1 MYVRFWKTCRLYL
14 GLLRGQRPNAK
25 SLGYQSLAESKTVM
39 PKASLTDITFLGNTP
54 YERLKALMQRLRQEC
69 PWDSQQT
76 FQTIA
81 PYTIEEAYEVSDAIN
96 RSDMKGL
103 KEELGDLLFQVL
115 FHAQMASEEQGGYN
129 LDDVSDN
136 LVRKMVVRHPHVFP
150 NSMQNSQSI
159 YAKGPQK
166 SWESIKA
173 EERKAKGQVG
183 LLDDVALAL
192 PALMRAEKL
201 QKRAAS
207 VGFDWPDLTGV
218 FDKISEETQEVTD
231 AIKSQD
237 QDAIEDEIGDL
248 LFAVTNLARKTGVDS
263 EKALRRTNTKF
274 SNRFRYIETKAKDNG
289 RAMEEMNLDEMETLW
304 QKAKFE

>member
-69 PWDSQQT
+69 PWDSQQS

-136 LVRKMVVRHPHVFP
+136 LVRKMVDRHPHVFP
-150 NSMQNSQSI
+150 NSMKYSQSI
-159 YAKGPQK
+159 NDKGPQK

-248 LFAVTNLARKTGVDS
+248 LFAVTNLARKTGVDP
-263 EKALRRTNTKF
+263 EKALGRTNTKF

>member
-1 MYVRFWKTCRLYL
+1 
-14 GLLRGQRPNAK
+14 
-25 SLGYQSLAESKTVM
+25 
-39 PKASLTDITFLGNTP
+39 
-54 YERLKALMQRLRQEC
+54 MQRLRQEC

-136 LVRKMVVRHPHVFP
+136 LVRKMVDRHPHVFP
-150 NSMQNSQSI
+150 NSMKYSQSI
-159 YAKGPQK
+159 NAKGPQK

>member
-1 MYVRFWKTCRLYL
+1 
-14 GLLRGQRPNAK
+14 
-25 SLGYQSLAESKTVM
+25 M

-96 RSDMKGL
+96 RVDMKGL

-115 FHAQMASEEQGGYN
+115 FHAQMASEEQDGYN

-136 LVRKMVVRHPHVFP
+136 LVRKMVDRHPHVFP
-150 NSMQNSQSI
+150 NSMKYSQSI
-159 YAKGPQK
+159 NDKGPQK

-173 EERKAKGQVG
+173 EERKVKGQVG

-248 LFAVTNLARKTGVDS
+248 LFAVTNLARKTGVDP

>member
-1 MYVRFWKTCRLYL
+1 MHEANLI
-14 GLLRGQRPNAK
+14 
-25 SLGYQSLAESKTVM
+25 
-39 PKASLTDITFLGNTP
+39 DITFLGNTP
-54 YERLKALMQRLRQEC
+54 YERLKALMQRLRRDC

-81 PYTIEEAYEVSDAIN
+81 PYTIEEAYEVSDAID
-96 RSDMKGL
+96 RADMKGL
-103 KEELGDLLFQVL
+103 REELGDLLFQVL
-115 FHAQMASEEQGGYN
+115 FHTQMASEERGGYD

-136 LVRKMVVRHPHVFP
+136 LVRKMVDRHPHVFP
-150 NSMQNSQSI
+150 NTVKDSNI
-159 YAKGPQK
+159 INDKGPQK
-166 SWESIKA
+166 SWETIKA

-183 LLDDVALAL
+183 ILDDIALAL

-218 FDKISEETQEVTD
+218 FDKISEETHEVTD

-248 LFAVTNLARKTGVDS
+248 LFAVTNLARKTGVNP

-274 SNRFRYIETKAKDNG
+274 SNRFHYIETTAKNNG
-289 RAMEEMNLDEMETLW
+289 QTVDEMNLDEMETLW
-304 QKAKFE
+304 RKAKSE